1 MERSTVEK
9 AIMLALVKQS
19 MKAAKL
25 FQGVWLD
32 EDRLLEAAFKRFTFR
47 FDGDSFV
54 LVNL

>member
-1 MERSTVEK
+1 MERSTIEK

-32 EDRLLEAAFKRFTFR
+32 EEKLLEAAFRRFTFR
-47 FDGDSFV
+47 FDGESFV
-54 LVNL
+54 LVTL